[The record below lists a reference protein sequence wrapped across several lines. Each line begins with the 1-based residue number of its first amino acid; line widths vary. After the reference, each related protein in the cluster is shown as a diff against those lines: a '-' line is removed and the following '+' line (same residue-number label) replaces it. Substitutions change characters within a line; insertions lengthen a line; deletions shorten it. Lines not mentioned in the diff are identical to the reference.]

1 MANTSELNST
11 LEATQRV
18 PAAASSSTTTAASNS
33 IKAAG
38 GHNRDS
44 RVDSGSVDLET
55 PLELSP
61 KSPLEVLDET
71 LTSVMRTASAAS
83 PIPPPRS
90 RNNQMAAQAAA
101 ATSNTTQWV
110 KKYSLKKVQYF

>member
-11 LEATQRV
+11 LEATRRV
-18 PAAASSSTTTAASNS
+18 PPAASTTTTAAAGAGTASNS
-33 IKAAG
+33 MKAAG
-38 GHNRDS
+38 GHRDS

-71 LTSVMRTASAAS
+71 LTSVMRTASAAAS

-90 RNNQMAAQAAA
+90 RNQTAAQASAA
-101 ATSNTTQWV
+101 SSQ
-110 KKYSLKKVQYF
+110 

>member
-11 LEATQRV
+11 LEATRRV
-18 PAAASSSTTTAASNS
+18 PPAASTTTTAAAAAGTASNS
-33 IKAAG
+33 MKAAG
-38 GHNRDS
+38 GHRDS

-71 LTSVMRTASAAS
+71 LTSVMRTASSAAAS

-90 RNNQMAAQAAA
+90 RNQTAAQASAA
-101 ATSNTTQWV
+101 SSQ
-110 KKYSLKKVQYF
+110 

>member
-18 PAAASSSTTTAASNS
+18 PATASSSTTTAASNS
-33 IKAAG
+33 IKAGG
-38 GHNRDS
+38 GHHRDS

-71 LTSVMRTASAAS
+71 LTSVMRTASAAAS

-90 RNNQMAAQAAA
+90 RNQTAAQAAA
-101 ATSNTTQWV
+101 ASTQ
-110 KKYSLKKVQYF
+110 